1 MSEPDTS
8 EVLFEEW
15 GGRWRT
21 LLFGPIFCA
30 IALAVELFTGPV
42 VHWYGLAVIAVVLVG
57 FTYIQVV
64 AARRHATVR
73 LTTDTL
79 QQGTEDVPVDEIITV
94 FPEPD
99 YEKTGGDPER
109 WELSRA
115 LGELSGVPRKRHG
128 VGLRLRGGGLVQ
140 AWAKDE
146 ETLRER
152 LTELVDARKK
162 DPA

>member
-1 MSEPDTS
+1 M
-8 EVLFEEW
+8 VFVEW

-21 LLFGPIFCA
+21 LAFGPIFCG
-30 IALAVELFTGPV
+30 IALVIELLTGPV
-42 VHWYGLAVIAVVLVG
+42 VHWIGLAVIALVLVG
-57 FTYIQVV
+57 FTYVQVV

-73 LTTDTL
+73 LTRDML
-79 QQGTEDVPVDEIITV
+79 QQGTEDVDIDEIITV

-109 WELSRA
+109 WELARA

-152 LTELVDARKK
+152 LTELVAARKQ
-162 DPA
+162 DSA